1 MFSTI
6 QKSVSSHPL
15 LLSIFNPSYRSRQT
29 MDDRLQNGSRKDFQT
44 DMSINGEYF
53 RSRTNNQYF
62 CVVDKERAIDYNRC
76 RFMGDF
82 RELDKALETRKYNPD
97 KHALLRLVFTNK
109 PYFVESYQAITV
121 ENPDVS
127 VVDIPLDRLRTII
140 PPFEPLPN

>member
-15 LLSIFNPSYRSRQT
+15 FLSIFNPSYRSRQS

-62 CVVDKERAIDYNRC
+62 CVVEKEKVEDYKRG
-76 RFMGDF
+76 RFTGDF
-82 RELDKALETRKYNPD
+82 RELDKVLKTRKYNPD
-97 KHALLRLVFTNK
+97 KDVLLRLVFTDK

-121 ENPDVS
+121 KNPDVS
-127 VVDIPLDRLRTII
+127 VVDIPLDRLRTIT
-140 PPFEPLPN
+140 PTFEPLPN